1 MSILIRPFK
10 AININPYEYYLYK
23 SDKGLHQLIKANDAY
38 SSVLARIKPFLTE
51 YCRNHVFNFVSSL
64 GLADQVIRCQTDS
77 ICLKRKYNFKNQV
90 YPPIPEDKS
99 TGLIKWYNVNSYYHV
114 CKKCNE
120 EYKFCKSVRHVCEST
135 IL

>member
-51 YCRNHVFNFVSSL
+51 YCRNHVAEI
-64 GLADQVIRCQTDS
+64 GLWDGI
-77 ICLKRKYNFKNQV
+77 LL
-90 YPPIPEDKS
+90 
-99 TGLIKWYNVNSYYHV
+99 TGLIIFEKLF
-114 CKKCNE
+114 E
-120 EYKFCKSVRHVCEST
+120 
-135 IL
+135 